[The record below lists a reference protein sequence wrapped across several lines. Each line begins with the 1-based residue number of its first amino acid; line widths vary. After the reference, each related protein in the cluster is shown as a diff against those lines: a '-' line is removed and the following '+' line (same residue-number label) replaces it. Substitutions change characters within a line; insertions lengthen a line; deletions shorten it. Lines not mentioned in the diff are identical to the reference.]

1 MMECAQAFLCAS
13 SECAASMN
21 LDTNAILRSVLPF
34 GAIFAA
40 DNNALGIGRTLRK
53 IMGRDDLPTFF
64 ELFTVQR
71 PRSAVTATR
80 IDTLSGKRLTLRMAA
95 PVGPVDLRGHI
106 TRVGEGLFL
115 LDVSLE
121 TDLSVVVEQ
130 LGLEEKDFSFS
141 DPSVDMLYLL
151 EAQTALLEDSQ
162 NLAVRLKDAKDAAE
176 ALARTDPLTELPN
189 RRASELHLKRI
200 LQREISDRAG
210 GALLH
215 IDLDRFKNANDTLGH
230 AAGDAILKHVANCLF
245 AALGPDDL
253 AARIGG
259 DEFVIVLGAGYSE
272 ESLRSFA
279 NDVITAISVPVTI
292 ENQSVEV
299 GASIGMTWLD
309 KPGVLTLDDLFLEA
323 DIALYE
329 AKAKGRGQGRL
340 YDQRMSERLQLSQ
353 RLARDLEA
361 ALGCDEFVPYFQ
373 IQIDAGT
380 RELFGVEVLARW
392 QHPALG
398 LLPPGQF
405 LYVAERAKLTETI
418 DRRIYRAALSELAG
432 WSLEGIAPP
441 HMSLNI
447 TADQLASEDFVA
459 NMIALVGELGLD
471 PGMITFEL
479 LETILLDDLDE
490 AGGATEGAE
499 RLAWAGFGLA
509 LDDFGTGRASIA
521 SLVSLPSPLV
531 KIDRRFITEIDINP
545 RQERLT
551 HAIVSLAQD
560 LGLSVMAEGVER
572 QAEADKLLSLGCKLH
587 QGFLYGRPEDAK
599 TTASLLDKLSWEKR
613 GINTMRAG

>member
-1 MMECAQAFLCAS
+1 MSF
-13 SECAASMN
+13 
-21 LDTNAILRSVLPF
+21 DTDALLHSVLPF
-34 GAIFAA
+34 GAIFGA
-40 DNNALGIGRTLRK
+40 DSSALSIGRTLRK
-53 IMGRDDLPTFF
+53 ITGRNDLPGFF
-64 ELFTVQR
+64 ELFKVQK
-71 PRSAVTATR
+71 PRSAMSGTEIEA
-80 IDTLSGKRLTLRMAA
+80 LCGKRLTLRTLA
-95 PVGPVDLRGHI
+95 PVGPLDLRGHV

-115 LDVSLE
+115 LDVSLD
-121 TDLSVVVEQ
+121 TDLSVVVEG
-130 LGLEEKDFSFS
+130 LGLEEKDFSFA
-141 DPSVDMLYLL
+141 DPSVDMIYLL
-151 EAQTALLEDSQ
+151 QAQTALLEDSQ

-189 RRASELHLKRI
+189 RRAAELHLKRI
-200 LQREISDRAG
+200 LQRGVDDRSG

-230 AAGDAILKHVANCLF
+230 AAGDLILRHVAKCLN
-245 AALGPDDL
+245 AALGPEDL

-259 DEFVIVLGAGYSE
+259 DEFVIVLGAGYTE
-272 ESLRSFA
+272 TCLRSFA
-279 NDVITAISVPVTI
+279 DALIAAISQPVVI
-292 ENQSVEV
+292 ENQRVEV

-309 KPGVLTLDDLFLEA
+309 KQEGMTFDDLFLEA

-329 AKAKGRGQGRL
+329 AKAKGRGQARL

-353 RLARDLEA
+353 GLARDLEA
-361 ALGCDEFVPYFQ
+361 ALGRDEFVPFFQ
-373 IQIDAGT
+373 IQIDAVKG
-380 RELFGVEVLARW
+380 RLFGVEVLARW
-392 QHPALG
+392 QHPVLG

-418 DRRIYRAALSELAG
+418 DRRIYRAALSELAT
-432 WSLEGIAPP
+432 WSEAGIAPP

-459 NMIALVGELGLD
+459 SMIALVGELGLN
-471 PGMITFEL
+471 PAMITFEL

-531 KIDRRFITEIDINP
+531 KIDRRFITEIDMNP

-560 LGLSVMAEGVER
+560 LGLNVMAEGVER
-572 QAEADKLLSLGCKLH
+572 QAEADKLVSLGCTLH
-587 QGFLYGRPEDAK
+587 QGFLYGRPEA
-599 TTASLLDKLSWEKR
+599 ASVTRILLEELAWQDR
-613 GINTMRAG
+613 RAGTMKAS